1 VIEKGLK
8 VVILFEGRDGAGKG
22 GTIKAITGRVSP
34 RIFRV
39 VALPAPTEREKTQM
53 YVQRYLPHMPA
64 AGEVVI
70 FDRSWYNRAGVE
82 RVMGFASDEQVQ
94 GFLKLAPL
102 FEKLVVGKA
111 NNIILLKYWLE
122 VDMDEQTRRLEA
134 RITDPRKQWKLSPM
148 DLKSYSRWYDYSHAR
163 DEMFKA
169 TDTEWA
175 PWFVARSDDKKRVRL
190 NIIKHI
196 LSSIPYEVVKQ
207 PKIILPKRQKPGDYK
222 EINLPLKYVPGMTS
236 LPRHNGILLHP
247 TSLPGPHGSG
257 DLGPA
262 AYHFV
267 DWLVGAGQSLWQVL
281 PLGSVGPG
289 NSPYISPSAFAGN
302 ELLIDLGQL
311 RDAGWL
317 SDADLA
323 VGTGVPR
330 RPGRLRRRCGA
341 SVCPLAT
348 GRQTLFRARS
358 LPANA
363 AFEAFCTDAH
373 AWLDDYALFMALDIA
388 HGGDGRMWQDWPAPL
403 AHAQADALREAQA
416 GTPTRSTSG
425 SSASGVSTSNGRRSS
440 ATPTRAASRSSATC
454 RSSSPRTA
462 PMCGPIPD
470 CSTSTC
476 RVVRAS
482 SPACPR
488 TTSAPPG
495 SAGATRST
503 AGRRMP
509 PKTTAGGSSG
519 CGRR

>member
-1 VIEKGLK
+1 MSERVYLKELEKLEAELVHLQTWVIEKGLK

-102 FEKLVVGKA
+102 FEKLMVGE

-148 DLKSYSRWYDYSHAR
+148 DLKSYNRWYDYSRAR

-207 PKIILPKRQKPGDYK
+207 PKIVLAETPEAGDYQ
-222 EINLPLKYVPGMTS
+222 EANLPLKYVPEV
-236 LPRHNGILLHP
+236 
-247 TSLPGPHGSG
+247 
-257 DLGPA
+257 
-262 AYHFV
+262 Y
-267 DWLVGAGQSLWQVL
+267 
-281 PLGSVGPG
+281 
-289 NSPYISPSAFAGN
+289 
-302 ELLIDLGQL
+302 
-311 RDAGWL
+311 
-317 SDADLA
+317 
-323 VGTGVPR
+323 
-330 RPGRLRRRCGA
+330 
-341 SVCPLAT
+341 
-348 GRQTLFRARS
+348 
-358 LPANA
+358 
-363 AFEAFCTDAH
+363 
-373 AWLDDYALFMALDIA
+373 
-388 HGGDGRMWQDWPAPL
+388 
-403 AHAQADALREAQA
+403 
-416 GTPTRSTSG
+416 
-425 SSASGVSTSNGRRSS
+425 
-440 ATPTRAASRSSATC
+440 
-454 RSSSPRTA
+454 
-462 PMCGPIPD
+462 
-470 CSTSTC
+470 
-476 RVVRAS
+476 
-482 SPACPR
+482 
-488 TTSAPPG
+488 
-495 SAGATRST
+495 
-503 AGRRMP
+503 
-509 PKTTAGGSSG
+509 
-519 CGRR
+519 